1 MGEGVSDAGR
11 RAIIPPAMHNI
22 KLTLAYDGT
31 DFHGWQIQPGQPTIQ
46 GLLAEV
52 LQQLTQEHIVLYG
65 AGRTDAG
72 VHAWGQVANF
82 STRSPLTVGDFARG
96 LNALLPPAIR
106 IRAAEEVG
114 PDFHAR
120 RLAQA
125 KTYIYRIYR
134 GRVVPPF
141 YWRYVLH
148 DPYPLDFAAMAE
160 AARAFAGEHDFTTF
174 AASSGS
180 EEIDQDR
187 ITLRSVYRSEMI
199 AGHDESSGPSA
210 APSALPAAGLPPDD
224 LPWPIPGPD
233 EWVYIVRGKSFLR
246 HMVRKIVGAL
256 LEAGRGRIQ
265 PTDIPRLL
273 DLRDRTRS
281 GPTAPPQ
288 GLCLLSVE
296 YPDPTN
302 SLGPPL

>member
-1 MGEGVSDAGR
+1 
-11 RAIIPPAMHNI
+11 MHNI

-31 DFHGWQIQPGQPTIQ
+31 DFHGWQIQPGQATIQ

-52 LQQLTQEHIVLYG
+52 LQQLTQEHIVVYG

-82 STRSPLTVGDFARG
+82 STRSALTAHDFARG
-96 LNALLPPAIR
+96 LNALLPPAVR
-106 IRAAEEVG
+106 VRAAEDVG

-120 RLAQA
+120 WLAQA

-141 YWRYVLH
+141 HWRYVLH
-148 DPYPLDFAAMAE
+148 DPYPLDFEAMAE
-160 AARAFAGEHDFTTF
+160 AARAFVGEHDFTSF

-187 ITLRSVYRSEMI
+187 ITLRTVYRSEII
-199 AGHDESSGPSA
+199 ACSGESPHPPVGLSA
-210 APSALPAAGLPPDD
+210 GSF
-224 LPWPIPGPD
+224 PWPMLGPD
-233 EWVYIVRGKSFLR
+233 EWIYVIRGRSFLR

-256 LEAGRGRIQ
+256 LEVGRGRVQ
-265 PTDIPRLL
+265 PSNIPRVLE
-273 DLRDRTRS
+273 LRDRTQS
-281 GPTAPPQ
+281 GPTVPPQ
-288 GLCLLSVE
+288 GLCLVSVE
-296 YPDPTN
+296 YPDTTN
-302 SLGPPL
+302 SISGRI

>member
-1 MGEGVSDAGR
+1 MR
-11 RAIIPPAMHNI
+11 NI

-31 DFHGWQIQPGQPTIQ
+31 DFHGWQIQPGQPTVQ

-52 LQQLTQEHIVLYG
+52 LQQLTQQFVVIYG

-82 STRSPLTVGDFARG
+82 STPSSLAPNDFARG
-96 LNALLPPAIR
+96 LNALLPPSIR

-120 RLAQA
+120 RSPEA

-141 YWRYVLH
+141 IWRYVHH
-148 DPYPLDFAAMAE
+148 DAGPLDFAAMAE
-160 AARAFAGEHDFTTF
+160 AARAFVGDHDFTSF
-174 AASSGS
+174 AASTGS

-187 ITLRSVYRSEMI
+187 ITRRTILNSEI
-199 AGHDESSGPSA
+199 LACGLTV
-210 APSALPAAGLPPDD
+210 APPATLLPGD
-224 LPWPIPGPD
+224 LPWPLPGAG
-233 EWVYIVRGKSFLR
+233 EWVYVVRGRSFLR
-246 HMVRKIVGAL
+246 HMVRKMVGAL
-256 LEAGRGRIQ
+256 LEVGRGRLQ
-265 PTDIPRLL
+265 PSDIPRLIE
-273 DLRDRTRS
+273 LRDRTQS

-288 GLCLLSVE
+288 GLCLAAIE
-296 YPDPTN
+296 YPDPAASPRT
-302 SLGPPL
+302 GG